1 MTYWVWMLWVCRPN
15 TVLIPRKKIFQR
27 DYCSLGPSQLQDV
40 NNQSL
45 VQCYSTNVLVNG
57 NDNETTD
64 DTTIGLLIG

>member
-1 MTYWVWMLWVCRPN
+1 MI
-15 TVLIPRKKIFQR
+15 LIPRKKRFQR

-45 VQCYSTNVLVNG
+45 VQCYLTNVLVNG

-64 DTTIGLLIG
+64 DTTIGLLDTMIEAADTTMRDY

>member
-1 MTYWVWMLWVCRPN
+1 MI
-15 TVLIPRKKIFQR
+15 LIPRKKIFQR

-64 DTTIGLLIG
+64 DTTIKLLDMMIEAADTTMRDY